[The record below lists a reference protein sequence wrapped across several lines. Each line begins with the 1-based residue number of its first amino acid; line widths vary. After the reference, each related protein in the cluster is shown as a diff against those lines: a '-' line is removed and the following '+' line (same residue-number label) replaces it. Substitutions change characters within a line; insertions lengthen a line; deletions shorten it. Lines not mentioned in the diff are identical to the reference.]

1 MFEVEMKKMPKIL
14 EKAFNKV
21 FVSGILDEKEMKAMV
36 KFVAPQKKI
45 ETNQE
50 DYKLAVYFKAMVEK
64 YNKAVVVNLPKQ
76 LNSFHR
82 LREKHSDKLIKSVI
96 LRTLSDSFWVN
107 VVIDANTLERKFDQ
121 LCGKFNIKDVNIE
134 VDETL
139 EIDFDEQDWSY

>member
-1 MFEVEMKKMPKIL
+1 MFEIEMKKMPKIL
-14 EKAFNKV
+14 EQAFNKV
-21 FVSGILDEKEMKAMV
+21 FVSGILNEKEMKAMT

-50 DYKLAVYFKAMVEK
+50 DYKLAKFFKDTVER
-64 YNKAVVVNLPKQ
+64 YNKVIVVNLPKQ

-82 LREKHSDKLIKSVI
+82 LREKYSDAMIKNVI
-96 LRTLSDSFWVN
+96 LRTLSDSFWCN
-107 VVIDANTLERKFDQ
+107 VIVDANTLERKFDQ